1 MFLSISLLSTTSD
14 EPQHRVTSHQPALFS
29 TNQPTN
35 QLHSPHYRTAILI
48 PQHSPVHN
56 TTLHSKTRSL
66 KHAHN
71 TTLHTKTRSLISS
84 TPIRLPMSDTPWH
97 IHNPHPIP
105 QSTRKYQNHI
115 HTNHLHPSLI
125 SSSPTEIPLLYII
138 PSSNKQTNKHRYA
151 PSLHPSLPSNPQIC
165 LF

>member
-14 EPQHRVTSHQPALFS
+14 EAQHRVTSHQPALFS

-35 QLHSPHYRTAILI
+35 QLHSPHHRTAILI

-56 TTLHSKTRSL
+56 TTLHPKTRSL

-71 TTLHTKTRSLISS
+71 TTLDTKTRSLISS
-84 TPIRLPMSDTPWH
+84 TPIHLPMSDTPWH
-97 IHNPHPIP
+97 IYITPSLNRHENTKTTYTPI
-105 QSTRKYQNHI
+105 THI
-115 HTNHLHPSLI
+115 PPLI
-125 SSSPTEIPLLYII
+125 SSSPAEIPLLYII
-138 PSSNKQTNKHRYA
+138 LLSNKQINKHRYA
-151 PSLHPSLPSNPQIC
+151 PSLPPSNPQIC